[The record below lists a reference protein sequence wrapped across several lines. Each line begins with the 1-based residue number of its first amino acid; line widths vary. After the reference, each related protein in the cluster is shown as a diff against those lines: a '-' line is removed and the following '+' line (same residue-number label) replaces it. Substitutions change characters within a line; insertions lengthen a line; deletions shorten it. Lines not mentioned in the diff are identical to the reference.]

1 MVVEWKEKGREC
13 IAIADI
19 ILLFNNTMNP
29 SRPLPLVR
37 PHFCHSHI
45 TKSGLLS
52 CFVCVPVCVT
62 RLNPARARAYFGLMQ
77 GKHALFGHLILDALV
92 LFLSLHDRPRNED
105 QKMLVLY
112 SQFYVYVGRRSNL
125 T

>member
-1 MVVEWKEKGREC
+1 MEREREGMY

-19 ILLFNNTMNP
+19 ILLFTNTMNP
-29 SRPLPLVR
+29 SRPLPLVH

-52 CFVCVPVCVT
+52 CFVCVPVRVT
-62 RLNPARARAYFGLMQ
+62 RLNPARARTYFGLMQ

-92 LFLSLHDRPRNED
+92 LFLSFHDRPRNED
-105 QKMLVLY
+105 QNRCCTLFAMSTCASDTKI
-112 SQFYVYVGRRSNL
+112 
-125 T
+125 